1 MLILFKNVQV
11 NEQLKT
17 KDVLKSKQAHGL
29 KYTVSKNDISMK
41 FKVNNYWLEKVKQ
54 KRKN

>member
-41 FKVNNYWLEKVKQ
+41 FKINNYWLEKVKQ